1 MPLNLKKEVGNNI
14 VIVLVIPNDTYS
26 ECLIEIAKQVG
37 SSYARTCYISLNKL
51 YTALLNSF
59 KNNGVNTSGFFFI
72 DGITRSAL
80 PTIEDTANFKFVES
94 ASALQELGVAI
105 NSEINK
111 GDYNA
116 LIFDSL
122 STLQIYNKEDIVTE
136 FTRFMLARLRLANC
150 VTFLACLEGDTD
162 NRLIKNLGM
171 FSDKMIHL
179 EAHII
184 MEDDKTTVTF
194 EARGSNI

>member
-1 MPLNLKKEVGNNI
+1 MPLNLKKEVGSNI
-14 VIVLVIPNDTYS
+14 TIVLVIPNDTYS
-26 ECLIEIAKQVG
+26 ECLIDIAKQVG
-37 SSYARTCYISLNKL
+37 SIYQRTCYVSLNKL
-51 YTALLNSF
+51 YTALFNSF

-72 DGITRSAL
+72 DGITKSAL

-105 NSEINK
+105 NNEINT
-111 GDYNA
+111 GNYNA

-150 VTFLACLEGDTD
+150 TTFLACLEGDTD

-179 EAHII
+179 EAHVI
-184 MEDDKTTVTF
+184 MEDDKTTITF
-194 EARGSNI
+194 EARGSTI

>member
-1 MPLNLKKEVGNNI
+1 MPLNLKKEVGSNLT
-14 VIVLVIPNDTYS
+14 IVLVIPNDTYS
-26 ECLIEIAKQVG
+26 ECLIDIAKQVG
-37 SSYARTCYISLNKL
+37 SIYSRTCYVSLNKL
-51 YTALLNSF
+51 YTSLFNSF

-72 DGITRSAL
+72 DGITKSAL
-80 PTIEDTANFKFVES
+80 PTIEDTDNFKFVES

-105 NSEINK
+105 NNEINK
-111 GDYNA
+111 GNYNA

-150 VTFLACLEGDTD
+150 TTFLACLEGDTD
-162 NRLIKNLGM
+162 NKLIKNLGM

-179 EAHII
+179 EAHVI

-194 EARGSNI
+194 EARGSTI